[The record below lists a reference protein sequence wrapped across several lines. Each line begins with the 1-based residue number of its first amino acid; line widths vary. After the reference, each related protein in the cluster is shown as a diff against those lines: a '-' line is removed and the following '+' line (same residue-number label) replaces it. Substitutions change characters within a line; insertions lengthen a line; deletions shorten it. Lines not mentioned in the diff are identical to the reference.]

1 MPTDKMT
8 LAWLLEHAFDNNQN
22 GEIAELA
29 NNLHSVA
36 VAALGLLTQVRDNGG
51 LSFGDECA
59 LRGLGE
65 RLKELEGPLVPKCP
79 LLDLFNGGV
88 V

>member
-22 GEIAELA
+22 GEIVQFV

-51 LSFGDECA
+51 LSFGDECD
-59 LRGLGE
+59 LRGLDSI
-65 RLKELEGPLVPKCP
+65 LKDLEGNLYPEVP
-79 LLDLFNGGV
+79 NGHR
-88 V
+88 